1 MKKFKYSFSTFL
13 KVLLIIATGF
23 TLAGLVLNVI
33 NLVKHIDNSIQIIIY
48 SVSILVTLL
57 INFFA
62 VSILFFGEYV
72 IDEKNLTLKIGLIKN
87 KTPLEE
93 IVAITL
99 FKKSNKLVLYFAD
112 QKYTVIVI
120 KPERYDQFILELR
133 SKNSKIIYNSQIDGE
148 DTPN

>member
-1 MKKFKYSFSTFL
+1 M
-13 KVLLIIATGF
+13 
-23 TLAGLVLNVI
+23 
-33 NLVKHIDNSIQIIIY
+33 
-48 SVSILVTLL
+48 
-57 INFFA
+57 
-62 VSILFFGEYV
+62 FFGEYV

-120 KPERYDQFILELR
+120 KPEDYDQFILELR